1 MITPNFENIPAEL
14 TALSQWVCWRLET
27 RQGKPTKVPYQPNA
41 ARARV
46 DDPQTWSDFAA
57 VVEAYG
63 GRFGFSGIGFV
74 LTADDPFSGI
84 DIDSCLN
91 PETGELDPIA
101 AQIVA
106 ALPTYCEI
114 SPSGR
119 GLRLFVK
126 GALPPGR
133 RRKGKVEMYDAGRY
147 LTLTGARFGT
157 VADIAPCAAE
167 LAALHAE
174 IFGEARE
181 ETLKPAQ
188 ATPATPVDLDDAKL
202 LDLATSAKNG
212 AAFRALWSGDT
223 AGHGGDDSAA
233 DQALSNHLAFWTGC
247 EPDRMDR
254 LFRQSGLMRPKWDS
268 KRGEGQ
274 TYGSLTIRKAIQDCP
289 KTYRSRSKITLKK
302 TQSSPDLLK
311 NGRDSR
317 DNRDS
322 TDLEGENSENPSRDT
337 QNKTGTTGTNGRI
350 RPFFAMKHRDGSLI
364 TTNPEVAERLKIDSP
379 GLWYVPVTEKR
390 NSKESGG
397 GSTPEHGDPVW
408 ISIPF
413 ELLATTDDGRG
424 HGHGLAIR
432 FRAFS
437 GHDHTWTIPRALL
450 VIEGRE
456 LFQKLYDM
464 GFHMSVGE
472 NSFHRLRDYLNRA
485 RSEVERLPQSLSVAR
500 TGWAPGNRF
509 VLPDQVFGGDGAQV
523 FFQSD
528 DPKPSAY
535 TSRGTLADWRAGVA
549 VPAEPYDLP
558 VFALSCA
565 FAGPLLEPLRIDSG
579 GFHFEGL
586 SSTGKSSA
594 QFWALSAWG
603 EPRELVQ
610 SWEGTKVGFELVASA
625 YSDTLMVLD
634 EIGRV
639 DPRVVGT
646 TIYQVMNGSGKLRG
660 NVRLTH
666 RATLRWRTLL
676 LSSGEKSLAQIM
688 AGAPGAVP
696 PVAGQEV
703 RLAHVPVDPTTGI
716 FNGLTD
722 SAQRRALVK
731 SINDAAA
738 SHYGHAARAFLE
750 RLTAP
755 DGLGDA
761 TEATA
766 QVKQIAARLSG
777 PESTNEIDRVAL
789 RFALVAFAGE
799 LASQHAI
806 TGWKPGR
813 ALAAATA
820 LFKLWRYHWGS
831 ASRDETNFLQ
841 RLDEWLAETRLSSF
855 IEIDPITKEKVRSG
869 HDSPIRSFYGYTTVK
884 DDARIF
890 YLNPAGWKAATK
902 DTGRGVAISALRRV
916 SRLIAGGAG
925 DGGKSERIA
934 GEKGRYYVIHG
945 ERLPD
950 AEQP

>member
-1 MITPNFENIPAEL
+1 MIPPNFENIPAEL
-14 TALSQWVCWRLET
+14 AGLSQWVLWNLET
-27 RQGKPTKVPYQPNA
+27 RNGKETKVPYQPTG

-46 DDPQTWSDFAA
+46 DDPSTWSDFAT
-57 VVEAYG
+57 VVEAC
-63 GRFGFSGIGFV
+63 GRFGFSGVGFV

-84 DIDSCLN
+84 DIDGCLN
-91 PETGELDPIA
+91 PETGELDPVA
-101 AQIVA
+101 AKIVA
-106 ALPTYCEI
+106 ALPTYSEI

-119 GLRLFVK
+119 GLRLFVN

-167 LAALHAE
+167 LAAVHAE
-174 IFGEARE
+174 IFGEAPRE
-181 ETLKPAQ
+181 TPKPSK
-188 ATPATPVDLDDAKL
+188 ATPATPIDLDDAKL
-202 LDLATSAKNG
+202 LELATRAKNG

-223 AGHGGDDSAA
+223 SGHGGDDSAA
-233 DQALSNHLAFWTGC
+233 DLALCNLLAFWTGC
-247 EPDRMDR
+247 DADRMDR

-268 KRGEGQ
+268 KRGEGE
-274 TYGSLTIRKAIQDCP
+274 TYGSWTIRKAIRDCQ
-289 KTYRSRSKITLKK
+289 KTYQPGSKSPSKK

-311 NGRDSR
+311 NGRDNR
-317 DNRDS
+317 DNRDK
-322 TDLEGENSENPSRDT
+322 TDLQGENSENPSRDT

-350 RPFFAMKHRDGSLI
+350 RPFFAMKHLDGSLI
-364 TTNPEVAERLKIDSP
+364 TTNPEVAERLEINRP

-397 GSTPEHGDPVW
+397 GSTPEYGEPVW

-424 HGHGLAIR
+424 HGHGLAIQ
-432 FRAFS
+432 FRS
-437 GHDHTWTIPRALL
+437 LHGHDHTWTIPRALL

-464 GFHMSVGE
+464 GFHMSVAD

-509 VLPDQVFGGDGAQV
+509 VLPDHVFGGDGAQV
-523 FFQSD
+523 FYQSD

-535 TSRGTLADWRAGVA
+535 TLRGTLADWRAGVS
-549 VPAEPYDLP
+549 VPVEPYDQP

-646 TIYQVMNGSGKLRG
+646 TIYQIMNGSGKLRG

-703 RLAHVPVDPTTGI
+703 RLAHIPVDPTTGI

-722 SAQRRALVK
+722 GTKRRALVK
-731 SINDAAA
+731 SVNDAAGLY
-738 SHYGHAARAFLE
+738 YGHAARVFLE

-761 TEATA
+761 TEAA
-766 QVKQIAARLSG
+766 AEVKQIAARLVG

-799 LASQHAI
+799 LASQYEI

-820 LFKLWRYHWGS
+820 LFKLWRLHWGN

-841 RLDEWLAETRLSSF
+841 RLDEWLAEHRPGSF
-855 IEIDPITKEKVRSG
+855 AEIDPVTKDLMRS
-869 HDSPIRSFYGYTTVK
+869 DRNPAMRSFYGYTYVQNGG
-884 DDARIF
+884 RVF
-890 YLNPAGWKAATK
+890 YLNAAGWRAATQQ
-902 DTGRGVAISALRRV
+902 TGRGVAISALRRV
-916 SRLIAGGAG
+916 NRLIAGGDG

-934 GEKGRYYVIHG
+934 GEKGRFYVIHG